1 MVSIPF
7 KELIMMRSY
16 KRKTEKQ
23 GKTSDEVMR
32 TWAYMIVYMGP
43 IKWAYKPTFL
53 KCLFM

>member
-1 MVSIPF
+1 MV
-7 KELIMMRSY
+7 RSY

-23 GKTSDEVMR
+23 GKTSDEHVMR
-32 TWAYMIVYMGP
+32 TWAYMIVFMGP